1 MQPIV
6 ELGFHSSA
14 VEGGLN
20 QCATVLRGHPLEVE
34 ACGSSVLSGFRVHS
48 SISKSEVSVLID
60 LETKSVKKLV
70 VEPLATVDL
79 GLNSAAILMS
89 PTIFSS
95 MRWSSARSK
104 RGWSGACARV
114 RLQSDCLRLPRAA
127 IHDQERC
134 VATLVNCTHLNVV
147 TGPSS

>member
-1 MQPIV
+1 MQPII

-14 VEGGLN
+14 VEGGPN

-34 ACGSSVLSGFRVHS
+34 ACGRSVLSGLRVHS

-89 PTIFSS
+89 DDFLFNALEFSAFKT
-95 MRWSSARSK
+95 WLV
-104 RGWSGACARV
+104 RGLCKSQTAK
-114 RLQSDCLRLPRAA
+114 
-127 IHDQERC
+127 
-134 VATLVNCTHLNVV
+134 
-147 TGPSS
+147 